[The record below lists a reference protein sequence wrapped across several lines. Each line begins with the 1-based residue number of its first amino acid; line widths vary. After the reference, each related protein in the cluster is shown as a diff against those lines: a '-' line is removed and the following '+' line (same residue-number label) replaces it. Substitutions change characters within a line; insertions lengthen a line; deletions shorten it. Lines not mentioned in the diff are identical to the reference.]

1 MNKTLYKV
9 IFNKKRGQMVAVA
22 EHTARAGK
30 STQDS
35 APGAALSASAGAALR
50 LPAIC
55 FSLLLAFGQA
65 WIVPA
70 HAAGIAAD
78 KAAPANQQPTI
89 LQTANGLPQV
99 NIQTPTS
106 AGVSVNQY
114 RQFDVDGK
122 GVILNN
128 SRSNTATHTGGWIQG
143 NPWLAGGEARVIVN
157 QINSSNPSQPVAC
170 FGCHPDAGPNA
181 AGLAAHYGKLA
192 G

>member
-22 EHTARAGK
+22 EHTAREGK

-70 HAAGIAAD
+70 QAAGIAAD
-78 KAAPANQQPTI
+78 QAAPANQQPTI

-106 AGVSVNQY
+106 AGVSAQPIPPIRRR
-114 RQFDVDGK
+114 RQRRD
-122 GVILNN
+122 
-128 SRSNTATHTGGWIQG
+128 
-143 NPWLAGGEARVIVN
+143 
-157 QINSSNPSQPVAC
+157 SQQQPQTT
-170 FGCHPDAGPNA
+170 PPPTPA
-181 AGLAAHYGKLA
+181 AGYRATRGLPAAKRG
-192 G
+192 